1 VLKNLDFTRIYKGN
15 DKRPLGL
22 HSKRK
27 SGSTQAKKRGAGRD
41 QVDHCGRWV
50 TKKGSQI
57 VNKVYIDPEDVYADA
72 LCASVLAIGGP
83 IHYKVKP
90 ALSHHVT
97 ANWLAVHVV
106 PGIAKRKT
114 QDLGIIRNLG
124 LALLWL
130 AHDEEASDDLAMPD
144 VMKKRIKDAYSDLP
158 RQDKPYQPVEKFAL
172 HVYRHGEKTVIEEV
186 APLRAQSQE
195 GQQPQN
201 LADALA
207 GIPASGGSAATQ
219 QVLQTLVIQ
228 QRNLQQQLHDMQQVW
243 STTDQRNRDWLENKF
258 RTLND
263 NIRKFGGTIQGGLL
277 RQDRGRQAAVRRD
290 IAEGPH
296 AEPYTNRGRVWPTLA
311 PNVRDLMVL
320 WNEWEYGVAGRK
332 AAKDWTSVERGGGG
346 NRKVKQMYHGR
357 RNIWRIQQHLIN
369 KGRSI
374 HSANALI
381 EQTYG
386 INQSITAISM
396 AIARDRATYGATGG
410 LHPNFR

>member
-1 VLKNLDFTRIYKGN
+1 MGIYQFQFITRNDDVCNFKVDDPKGNETYEMALSQSVKWSKNVKDTRNCPDQLLLAAKDHRHCMFLSLGLWLEYFLNNHPDATYMMSPGMPESRSKEAHKKFTKAISKTYRNQWERHVLKNLDFTRIYKGN

-90 ALSHHVT
+90 ALSRHVT
-97 ANWLAVHVV
+97 ANWLAVHMV

-114 QDLGIIRNLG
+114 QDLGIIRDLG

-219 QVLQTLVIQ
+219 QMLQTLVIQ

-277 RQDRGRQAAVRRD
+277 RQD
-290 IAEGPH
+290 
-296 AEPYTNRGRVWPTLA
+296 
-311 PNVRDLMVL
+311 
-320 WNEWEYGVAGRK
+320 
-332 AAKDWTSVERGGGG
+332 
-346 NRKVKQMYHGR
+346 
-357 RNIWRIQQHLIN
+357 
-369 KGRSI
+369 
-374 HSANALI
+374 
-381 EQTYG
+381 
-386 INQSITAISM
+386 
-396 AIARDRATYGATGG
+396 
-410 LHPNFR
+410 